1 WIDNNTY
8 TASNNTATHTI
19 VGGAANGCDSIVT
32 LNLTINNPTTGTDVR
47 SEDHSE
53 TKIDNNTYTASNN
66 TATHTIVG
74 GAANGCDSIVTLNL
88 TINNPTT
95 GTDVQTACNSYS
107 WIDNNTYTASNNTA
121 THTIVGGAAN
131 GCDSIVTLNLTIN
144 NPTTGTDV

>member
-1 WIDNNTY
+1 
-8 TASNNTATHTI
+8 
-19 VGGAANGCDSIVT
+19 
-32 LNLTINNPTTGTDVR
+32 
-47 SEDHSE
+47 
-53 TKIDNNTYTASNN
+53 SNN

-95 GTDVQTACNSYS
+95 GTDVQTACNSYT

-131 GCDSIVTLNLTIN
+131 GCDSIVTLNLTITTVDNSTTLNANTISANQNGATYRWLDCN
-144 NPTTGTDV
+144 NGNAVISGETAQSFTPT